1 MSNSFDI
8 YKVDVHKIS
17 GTNGRQ
23 KWAQMHRLKRTTNWK
38 EIAEITAL
46 VAVIASL
53 IVVAM
58 ELRQTQVALVAQAYQ
73 ARSFQAFDFQLYMA
87 ERPGFDEL
95 FGKSAAPDF
104 EIEDLSPMERMTL
117 LRLYYALRM
126 DVDNEHY
133 QYQMGFLDEGFYLA
147 TTARDIKT
155 YAPIWRMLGV
165 SSTRPEFK
173 AEVDRILDDDTV
185 QSWLGESELD

>member
-1 MSNSFDI
+1 M
-8 YKVDVHKIS
+8 K
-17 GTNGRQ
+17 G
-23 KWAQMHRLKRTTNWK
+23 TTNWK

-53 IVVAM
+53 VVVAM
-58 ELRQTQVALVAQAYQ
+58 ELRQTQVALGAQAYQ
-73 ARSFQAFDFQLYMA
+73 ARAFQAYDFQLYMA
-87 ERPGFDEL
+87 ERPEFDEL
-95 FGKSAAPDF
+95 YGRSESPDF
-104 EIEDLSPMERMTL
+104 DVEDLSPRDRMAL

-173 AEVDRILDDDTV
+173 AEVDRILDDDSI
-185 QSWLGESELD
+185 QGWLGESELD